1 MDTTTVERV
10 SFIGENEE
18 EDLWSWRSDPERNH
32 SDLKIVANLKYRVE
46 VGDEA
51 TSRGESGHL
60 VQEAK
65 NGTMDTT
72 VSTTYHVHKNV
83 LANGRRKG
91 VYFRFLNDGA
101 YAETKSSEI
110 HVDFEH
116 PAAVKAF
123 EVMLDY
129 MYSWSDS
136 FAKVV
141 GKATNEGTDIV
152 ALRSLADYFD
162 VPTLLNDVDALVKK
176 DMSVDNICM
185 YVSKALKWN
194 QEQILDLAIDV
205 ASKNDKLLMWTLEGG
220 KSTMNFDF
228 INLFPE
234 GKQVALFKKCYAENC
249 TPPCVSGNS
258 SPNFRS

>member
-1 MDTTTVERV
+1 M
-10 SFIGENEE
+10 
-18 EDLWSWRSDPERNH
+18 
-32 SDLKIVANLKYRVE
+32 E

-136 FAKVV
+136 LARVV
-141 GKATNEGTDIV
+141 
-152 ALRSLADYFD
+152 
-162 VPTLLNDVDALVKK
+162 
-176 DMSVDNICM
+176 
-185 YVSKALKWN
+185 
-194 QEQILDLAIDV
+194 
-205 ASKNDKLLMWTLEGG
+205 
-220 KSTMNFDF
+220 
-228 INLFPE
+228 
-234 GKQVALFKKCYAENC
+234 
-249 TPPCVSGNS
+249 
-258 SPNFRS
+258 